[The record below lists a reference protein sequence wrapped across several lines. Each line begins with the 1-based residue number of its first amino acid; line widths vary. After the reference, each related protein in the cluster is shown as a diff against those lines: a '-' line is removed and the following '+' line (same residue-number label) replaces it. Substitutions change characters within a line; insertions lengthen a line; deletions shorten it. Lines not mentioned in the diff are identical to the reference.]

1 MSLPMPQPQALDG
14 LPARQVGAALAV
26 GSIAVLMIGVQPI
39 LLGELVERQQVS
51 LEGVGLV
58 AMAEIV
64 TLGLGVVLGDA
75 MLPVARLRLA
85 TLVAALL
92 AAALDLFTTA
102 ATGDAQMLGV
112 RAAAGLA
119 EGVLVWG
126 TTGVVVR
133 SANPARVGGIFFV
146 LQTLAQAAL
155 GLLLA
160 NAVIPRWGWQGG
172 FVTLAGLSLL
182 PCLLAFAQP
191 ARLAALAPA
200 SQSGFRWSLPTLL
213 PLAAVFLQLATLGA
227 FWAYLEPLGKAV
239 GLQAQAAQSLVA
251 GVLVMQVIGG
261 SVAALV
267 VRRLPVVPVLAA
279 ASGLLA
285 AVTLAVQALPAGA
298 TLHFV
303 LACALFGFVWL
314 FMLPF
319 HIGLAFR
326 ADPSGRLAGLV
337 PAAQLLGSAF
347 GPMVA
352 SFIVTGDDASAVPLL
367 SAGFAL
373 AAAGVL
379 AIARLLSPGRQGLTP
394 GDSSFMPAARPA
406 RKSSSDTSSAAPKA

>member
-1 MSLPMPQPQALDG
+1 MSLPHALDAT
-14 LPARQVGAALAV
+14 PAPRQVAAALAV

-58 AMAEIV
+58 AMGEIV
-64 TLGLGVVLGDA
+64 VLGLGVVLGDA
-75 MLPVARLRLA
+75 VLPAARLKLV
-85 TLVAALL
+85 TIVAALL
-92 AAALDLFTTA
+92 AAALDLLTTA
-102 ATGDAQMLGV
+102 ATGDAQMLAV

-133 SANPARVGGIFFV
+133 SASPARVGGIFFV

-155 GLLLA
+155 GVVLA
-160 NAVIPRWGWQGG
+160 NAVIPRSGWQGG
-172 FVTLAGLSLL
+172 FVTLACISLL
-182 PCLLAFAQP
+182 PCVLAFAQP
-191 ARLAALAPA
+191 ARLAPLAPA
-200 SQSGFRWSLPTLL
+200 SLSGFRWSLPTLL
-213 PLAAVFLQLATLGA
+213 PLAVVFLQLATLGA
-227 FWAYLEPLGKAV
+227 FWAYLEPLGKTAE
-239 GLQAQAAQSLVA
+239 LQAQAAQMLVA

-261 SVAALV
+261 SVAAIA
-267 VRRLPVVPVLAA
+267 VRRLPVVPVLVA
-279 ASGLLA
+279 ASALLA
-285 AVTLAVQALPAGA
+285 AITLAVHELPGGSASQ
-298 TLHFV
+298 FV

-352 SFIVTGDDASAVPLL
+352 SFMVKGDDAAAVPLL
-367 SAGFAL
+367 STGFAL
-373 AAAGVL
+373 AAAVLLVAARGV
-379 AIARLLSPGRQGLTP
+379 AGL
-394 GDSSFMPAARPA
+394 PAAAA
-406 RKSSSDTSSAAPKA
+406 RWGLRRD